1 LTIPITRLLGVDIIY
16 LVCAFAGLI
25 LFYGAKAVSGG
36 WQAKKMNVAPPAG
49 DNGGYPIS
57 N

>member
-1 LTIPITRLLGVDIIY
+1 MTIPITRLLGVDIIY

>member
-25 LFYGAKAVSGG
+25 LFYGAKAVSG
-36 WQAKKMNVAPPAG
+36 WQAKKTDVLPPAG
-49 DNGGYPIS
+49 DNGGYPMS